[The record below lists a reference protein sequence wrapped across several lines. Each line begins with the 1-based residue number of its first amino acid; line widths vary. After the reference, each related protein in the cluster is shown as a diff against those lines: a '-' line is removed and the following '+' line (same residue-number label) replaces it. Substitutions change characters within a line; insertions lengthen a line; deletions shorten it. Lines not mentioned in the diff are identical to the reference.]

1 MAYLVNQT
9 NGALLAT
16 VLDGAVDRSHA
27 GIALIGKQVANYGEI
42 QNENLVRLAENFSN
56 STAPANPVTGQLW
69 WNSATSNMQVFDGTA
84 WRGSFGI
91 TPSATAPLTPKL
103 GDQWWDSTRHQ
114 YYLYDGTK
122 WVLIGP
128 AFSALDGKA
137 GPIVDNVLTSAGAT
151 VAITKFY
158 ANDAIIAVLNGGPAF
173 TPAVAI
179 PGFSTIPTGSSFST
193 LLPTARFNGVATNA
207 LLADTAVT
215 AANAD
220 TAANAELFGGFP
232 PSHYVAAGTPFNGP
246 VTFSTSGFAVG
257 SLTLL
262 EDDSTPVI
270 QNTVSDTIV
279 FKAVVDGALTA
290 TVKLVGLDIVPAVT
304 DVSNLG
310 TVGKKFNS
318 VHAASFIGVS
328 ASAQYADLAE
338 KYLADA
344 DYEPGTVITVG
355 GANEV
360 TAAKHG
366 DLVIGVVSTDP
377 AFKMNSEL
385 EGGTYIALKGRVPVK
400 VIGQVKKG
408 DKLVAANHGCAAYS
422 EFTTC
427 AVFALALADSIDGQV
442 ECVLL

>member
-1 MAYLVNQT
+1 MAYLVNKT

-42 QNENLVRLAENFSN
+42 QNENYVRITENFSN

-69 WNSATSNMQVFDGTA
+69 WNSATSNMQVFDGIA
-84 WRGSFGI
+84 WRSSFGI
-91 TPSATAPLTPKL
+91 TTGSTAPATPKL

-114 YYLYDGTK
+114 YYLYDGAD

-128 AFSALDGKA
+128 AFSVLDGKT
-137 GPIVDNVLTSAGAT
+137 GPVVDNVLTTTGSTA
-151 VAITKFY
+151 AITKFY
-158 ANDAIIAVLNGGPAF
+158 ANNAVISILNGGPAF

-193 LLPTARFNGVATNA
+193 LLPTAKFNGTATNA
-207 LLADTAVT
+207 LLADTAVSAT
-215 AANAD
+215 TAD
-220 TAANAELFGGFP
+220 TAANAELLGGFP
-232 PSHYVAAGTPFNGP
+232 PSHYVTAGTPFSGP
-246 VTFSTSGFAVG
+246 VTFSSSGFSVG
-257 SLTLL
+257 SLSLL

-279 FKAVVDGALTA
+279 FKSVIGGALAA

-304 DVSNLG
+304 DASSLG
-310 TVGKKFNS
+310 TVNKKFKT
-318 VHAASFIGVS
+318 VHAANFIGVS

-344 DYEPGTVITVG
+344 EYKPGTVLTVG
-355 GANEV
+355 GTKEV
-360 TAAKHG
+360 TAAKNG
-366 DLVIGVVSTDP
+366 DLVIGVVSTNP

-385 EGGTYIALKGRVPVK
+385 AGGTYVALKGRVPVN
-400 VIGQVKKG
+400 VIGEVKKG
-408 DKLVAANHGCAAYS
+408 DKLVATNYGCAAYS

-427 AVFALALADSIDGQV
+427 AVFALALTDSFGGQV